1 MEGRGK
7 AVERP
12 MKGSGRSNKGS
23 GRSGKGSGRS
33 KKWQWK
39 VEEIR
44 YRTPGGSGG
53 DGGGGGPGGTGGGG
67 GIPSFLNF
75 GHEALVSS
83 TTRKGTVIV

>member
-1 MEGRGK
+1 MDGRIKAVEDQGK
-7 AVERP
+7 AVEDQRN
-12 MKGSGRSNKGS
+12 GSGRSRK
-23 GRSGKGSGRS
+23 
-33 KKWQWK
+33 
-39 VEEIR
+39 